1 MINKKMDT
9 SHHRATVME
18 VTAGLV
24 GIPIFDIKIFAQDL
38 EVYFQNDSMTY
49 VIILILV
56 SSSPIPKINRSTG
69 YRWPEHGS

>member
-18 VTAGLV
+18 VTSGLV

-38 EVYFQNDSMTY
+38 EVRHE
-49 VIILILV
+49 
-56 SSSPIPKINRSTG
+56 K
-69 YRWPEHGS
+69 

>member
-18 VTAGLV
+18 VTSGLV

-38 EVYFQNDSMTY
+38 EVYFNMNL
-49 VIILILV
+49 II
-56 SSSPIPKINRSTG
+56 S
-69 YRWPEHGS
+69 